1 MRFNFLK
8 TALLAV
14 SISILLLKT
23 DLFPQQEE
31 QVQQPQEQPQ
41 KDTQSDGKVYALVG
55 IAIAVVL
62 SGIGSAIGIT
72 IAANMGMGAMQDNPD
87 MFPQVLIL
95 SALPGTQGIY
105 GFVVGF
111 LILLW
116 SGIMGGS
123 STTLTATRGFW
134 FMIAGVPVGIAG
146 LISAIYQGKVC
157 ASGVAITVKDRA
169 NVAKGMTL
177 GAYVE
182 FYAILGLL
190 ASILILLN
198 IK

>member
-1 MRFNFLK
+1 MAFPRAAKVIVLM
-8 TALLAV
+8 
-14 SISILLLKT
+14 LLLT
-23 DLFPQQEE
+23 LFLPCAAQVEQPMQQTQQEK
-31 QVQQPQEQPQ
+31 P
-41 KDTQSDGKVYALVG
+41 SDGKVFALIG

-116 SGIMGGS
+116 SGIMGGGA
-123 STTLTATRGFW
+123 TPLTATRGFW
-134 FMIAGVPVGIAG
+134 FLVAGIPVGFAG

-157 ASGVAITVKDRA
+157 AAGVAITVKDRS

-198 IK
+198 IR